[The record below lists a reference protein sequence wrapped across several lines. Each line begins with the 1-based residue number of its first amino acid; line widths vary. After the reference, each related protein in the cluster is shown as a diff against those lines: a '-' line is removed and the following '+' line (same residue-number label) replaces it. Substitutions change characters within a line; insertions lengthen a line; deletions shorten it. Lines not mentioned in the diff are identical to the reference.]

1 MGESSKQIKIVKSAR
16 AGSAESN
23 DILIMISPSDEIEIS
38 LDSIVDKQYG
48 DEIVR
53 VIRETLESEGVT
65 GAKVVAQD
73 KGALDFTIK
82 ARVKSSIARGA
93 GE

>member
-1 MGESSKQIKIVKSAR
+1 MGGRKQIERSAR

-23 DILIMISPSDEIEIS
+23 DILIMISPSDTIEIS
-38 LDSIVDKQYG
+38 IDSIVEKQYG
-48 DEIVR
+48 EEIEK
-53 VIRETLESEGVT
+53 VIRETLEAEGVT

-82 ARVKSSIARGA
+82 ARVKTSIARGVGA
-93 GE
+93 